1 MSQSEILSKV
11 KALQEWQALL
21 EEATAEIESLKD
33 AIKTEMNARGVEEMD
48 LGDQIVRWT
57 TVQSFRLDTT
67 SLKKYHPY
75 VYLQYI
81 KQVTSRRF
89 TITG

>member
-48 LGDQIVRWT
+48 LGEQMVRWT
-57 TVQSFRLDTT
+57 TIQSFRLDTT
-67 SLKKYHPY
+67 SLKKYHPD